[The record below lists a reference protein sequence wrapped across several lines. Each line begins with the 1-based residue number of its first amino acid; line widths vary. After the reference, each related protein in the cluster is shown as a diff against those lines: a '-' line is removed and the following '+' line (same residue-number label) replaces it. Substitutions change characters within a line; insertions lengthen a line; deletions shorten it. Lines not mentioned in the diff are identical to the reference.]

1 MKELVEFIVKSL
13 VSKPELLVIT
23 SEEEGNFIK
32 ISIKADEEDIGK
44 IIGKQGKIAKSIRTI
59 ARSVAMKSG
68 KKVAV
73 EIN

>member
-23 SEEEGNFIK
+23 SEEEGDFIK
-32 ISIKADEEDIGK
+32 ISIKADEEDVGK

-68 KKVAV
+68 KKLAV